1 MNHSKHSPAIRTSP
15 PGPRTP
21 DSGPRYRVQVLDRA
35 LSVMEALA
43 QNKDERS
50 LAEISDAVALHK
62 STVHRILMVL
72 ERHRLVLKNPATGR
86 YRLGL
91 KLFEL
96 GSKAI
101 AGTDLR
107 EHARPYLSRVMFETG
122 ETVHLCLFDNGEVL
136 YVDKIEPQKS
146 VRMSSTIGRRSPAY
160 CTSVGKAILAQLP
173 PEEVEEMILRF
184 GLQRR
189 TKRTIITPV
198 ELHADLAHTRARG
211 YAIDDE
217 ENEDGVRCVGA
228 AVLDYSGRPVAAIS
242 VSGPAFSITK
252 EKLPKVSRPVVAAA
266 QALSAELGYRAGA
279 RHAAA
284 R

>member
-1 MNHSKHSPAIRTSP
+1 MERPKPSP
-15 PGPRTP
+15 
-21 DSGPRYRVQVLDRA
+21 YRVQVLDRA
-35 LSVMEALA
+35 LSVIEVLA
-43 QNKDERS
+43 QNHEPG
-50 LAEISDAVALHK
+50 LAEIAQAAALHK

-72 ERHRLVLKNPATGR
+72 ERHRLVLRNPITGR

-107 EHARPYLSRVMFETG
+107 EHARPHLNRVMFATG
-122 ETVHLCLFDNGEVL
+122 ETVHLCVFDNGEVV

-146 VRMSSTIGRRSPAY
+146 VRMSSTIGQRSPAY

-173 PEEVEEMILRF
+173 TDQVNDTITRC
-184 GLQRR
+184 GL
-189 TKRTIITPV
+189 TKRTKHTITSP
-198 ELHADLAHTRARG
+198 HALRTDLSQTRTRG

-228 AVLDYSGRPVAAIS
+228 AVLDYAGRPVAGIS
-242 VSGPAFSITK
+242 VSGPAFSITR
-252 EKLPKVSRPVVAAA
+252 ERLPEVSRPLVAAA
-266 QALSAELGYRAGA
+266 QALSAELGYRVTATE
-279 RHAAA
+279 AA
-284 R
+284 RR